1 MPLDW
6 LAVEPRP
13 YPERKHHSRSYIGD
27 SEGIVIASE
36 GDDVGDHAEDRIIV
50 HKEGIGFLQRSQTD
64 SLSSR
69 ERHSIPQS

>member
-13 YPERKHHSRSYIGD
+13 YPEREYHSRSYIGN
-27 SEGIVIASE
+27 SEGFVIASE

-50 HKEGIGFLQRSQTD
+50 HKEGKDFPTKESG
-64 SLSSR
+64 
-69 ERHSIPQS
+69 